1 LAEAVFDMVV
11 EVNEQFCRNAVRAGA
26 DVIVL
31 GDDYATNIGPMFSP
45 DHFRRLILPRL
56 QRVVDAI

>member
-1 LAEAVFDMVV
+1 MVV